1 MRSRAGK
8 EKIMSKMMD
17 FKAMYALAEK
27 YSDSDIDEQDK
38 NTQKDFKTALDTL
51 CEKKVPWA
59 FQKRGYCKYCG
70 TEIYPNDWYGAERDL
85 KTFYEMTGDAFAA
98 NSLGYIYY
106 YGRTNNKKPQYKK
119 AFQYF
124 SVGHIAGGIYEST
137 YKLGDMFRAGKGV
150 AADIRT
156 AIRLYLTVYS
166 DTQEQYKNGHYDCK
180 HADICLRIG
189 SCFLYG
195 DGLMKDVDEAYKYL
209 CEAEE
214 AIYKRMEVC
223 NSYGDQTVLEK
234 IQDALREARSE

>member
-1 MRSRAGK
+1 
-8 EKIMSKMMD
+8 MSKTMD
-17 FKAMYALAEK
+17 FKEMYALAER
-27 YSDSDIDEQDK
+27 YSDSDIDAQDK
-38 NTQKDFKTALDTL
+38 KIQKAFKAALDVC
-51 CEKKVPWA
+51 CEKKIPWA
-59 FQKRGYCKYCG
+59 LQKRGYCEYCG
-70 TEIYPNDWYGAERDL
+70 TDIIPNDWKAAERDL
-85 KTFYEMTGDAFAA
+85 GAFYEMTGDPSAA

-106 YGRTNNKKPQYKK
+106 YGRVNGGKPQYKK
-119 AFQYF
+119 AFHYF
-124 SVGHIAGGIYEST
+124 SIGHIAGGIYEST
-137 YKLGDMFRAGKGV
+137 YKLGDMFRDGKGV

-189 SCFLYG
+189 SCFLHG

-209 CEAEE
+209 REAEE

-234 IQDALREARSE
+234 IQDALREARSESHGFY